1 MTTTALGASMRSPRA
16 LIAAQTA
23 TARVSGRNGGTESVA
38 RTSGWVLI
46 ALLGSLVPNELVSE
60 AASAKP
66 FGEGRTETRIK
77 GQDIEVFTYRPS
89 GCARPSILFVFHGT
103 GRTAKS
109 YRDAARPLA
118 DRACLAIYAPLF
130 DKERF
135 PNWRY
140 HRGGIVRDGEV
151 QPQEDWTVDL
161 VDDLIDWAQAQ
172 EGRPDAPS
180 YLFGHS
186 AGGQFLSRV
195 AAYEPPSEARRIII
209 ANPSTYVWPDAEENA
224 PYGFDRLADDAA
236 EDDMLR
242 AYLAA
247 PVTVFLGMEDTGNEE
262 LVTNRPA
269 QRQGENR
276 LERGLN
282 VFEAARRVA
291 QARGWPFNWRLVT
304 AEGIAHEGGRMMR
317 SPEMLDAMG
326 LGGGRMDE

>member
-1 MTTTALGASMRSPRA
+1 MTRIFGWA
-16 LIAAQTA
+16 
-23 TARVSGRNGGTESVA
+23 VA
-38 RTSGWVLI
+38 
-46 ALLGSLVPNELVSE
+46 ALLGSLLPNGPVLGP
-60 AASAKP
+60 ASAQTI
-66 FGEGRTETRIK
+66 GEGRAEARIE
-77 GQDIEVFTYRPS
+77 GEEIEVFTYRPP
-89 GCARPSILFVFHGT
+89 GCAQPSILLVFHGT
-103 GRTAKS
+103 GRTAES
-109 YRDAARPLA
+109 YRNAARPLA

-130 DKERF
+130 DKDRF

-140 HRGGIVRDGEV
+140 HRGGVVREGEV

-195 AAYEPPSEARRIII
+195 AAYDPPSEARRIII
-209 ANPSTYVWPDAEENA
+209 ANPSTYVWPDVEEDA
-224 PYGFDRLADDAA
+224 PYGFDRLAEEGA

-247 PVTVFLGMEDTGNEE
+247 PVTVFLGLEDTGDKD

-269 QRQGENR
+269 RRQGENR
-276 LERGLN
+276 LDRGMN
-282 VFEAARRVA
+282 VFEAARELA
-291 QARGWPFNWRLVT
+291 ESRGWPFNWSLVT
-304 AEGIAHEGGRMMR
+304 ADGIGHEGGKMMR

-326 LGGGRMDE
+326 LGTASAAE